1 MAVKRGATKR
11 GGARREMGLGARI
24 ALFVGGTVSL
34 LFVLILMILLSKVR
48 GSLESEVREKGIL
61 ASEALADGGK
71 AAWIGASGKA
81 AAGSAKRLSA
91 LVQASGGTI
100 LNAYIELPSG
110 KVLSSV
116 YKVEGLDLLGSASQM
131 GRTEVRLGVYRSGN
145 FRARVHRFRTPIL
158 GPRGETVAKACILLS
173 EETIANGV
181 ASVRNAFLGLG
192 LLLVLAV
199 LGVSFFLGNQVTKPI
214 RELAQAVGRINRG
227 NLRYRA
233 PDKMGGDEVQRLAL
247 ALEGM
252 VDELRAG
259 ADVGRQLAE
268 KEREEE
274 VLAELRDALLPKELP
289 QVPGFEIEACLESG
303 KGGAVD
309 FYDSIPLEGGRV
321 ALVVVSTSG
330 KGALGVLIAGMAQAY
345 LRAFLEE
352 GVPAGETL
360 KKTNRKLAGVMRKGM
375 YATAQVAVLD
385 PVESRAMVY
394 IAGHRA
400 PFFACRAG
408 EISVVHGE
416 GLALGLDEGKVF
428 DQRLEEV
435 PVDMPPGTRIVLL
448 TQGAYAFAG
457 EEGLKFGRESFQ
469 ELVRRHAPK
478 NSAVFLSLV
487 FGSLDEFLGEAQ
499 RASDATVVTAKRM
512 V

>member
-1 MAVKRGATKR
+1 M
-11 GGARREMGLGARI
+11 GARI

-34 LFVLILMILLSKVR
+34 LFVFILFVLLSKVR
-48 GSLESEVREKGIL
+48 ASLEGEVRGKGIL
-61 ASEALADGGK
+61 ASQALAGGGK
-71 AAWIGASGKA
+71 AAWIGKSGKA
-81 AAGSAKRLSA
+81 AAGSGRRLEA

-100 LNAYIELPSG
+100 LNAYIEDASG
-110 KVLSSV
+110 AILSSV
-116 YKVEGLDLLGSASQM
+116 YKVDGFDVLEPSRKLGK
-131 GRTEVRLGVYRSGN
+131 TEVSSGVFRSGN
-145 FRARVHRFRTPIL
+145 SRTKVYRFRTPIL
-158 GPRGETVAKACILLS
+158 GSRGEPLGQACVLLS
-173 EETIANGV
+173 EATIANGL
-181 ASVRNAFLGLG
+181 ASIRNAFLGLG
-192 LLLVLAV
+192 LLLVIAV
-199 LGVSFFLGNQVTKPI
+199 LGVSFFVGNQVTKPI

-233 PDKMGGDEVQRLAL
+233 PDQGRRDEVFRLAL

-259 ADVGRQLAE
+259 ADVGRKLAE

-289 QVPGFEIEACLESG
+289 QVPGFEIEALLESG

-309 FYDSIPLEGGRV
+309 FFDSIPLEGGRV

-352 GVPAGETL
+352 GVLADVAL
-360 KKTNRKLAGVMRKGM
+360 KKTNRKLAKIMRGGM

-385 PVESRAMVY
+385 PGESRAMVY

-416 GLALGLDEGKVF
+416 GLALGLDEGPVF
-428 DQRLEEV
+428 EQRLEEV
-435 PVDMPPGTRIVLL
+435 PVEMPPGTRIVLL
-448 TQGAYAFAG
+448 TQGAYAFSG
-457 EEGLKFGRESFQ
+457 EDGLKFGRDAFQ

-478 NSAVFLSLV
+478 NSAVFLSMV
-487 FGSLDEFLGEAQ
+487 FGSLDEFLGEVE
-499 RASDATVVTAKRM
+499 RGSDATVVTAKRM